1 MDQSVRNLL
10 NKKMKLGG
18 QELNVSDVLL
28 LAAITVLAV
37 WVRTAVRSFV
47 AQDWTDYWRLWLEEL
62 SAGGFKALAGNFYD
76 YAPPVMYLLYLI
88 TLLPIN
94 SMTAFKAFCC
104 MLDFVGAGLIGNMV
118 TDCTGSKK
126 RGMLAYGV
134 FLFLPTV
141 ILNAAV
147 WSQCDIIYTLL
158 ILECVNCLMKNK
170 KWAGMWF
177 YGAAFAVKLQTLFI
191 FPFLVIL
198 WVTAESGS
206 EAFCDDP
213 RSCIWLESF
222 RPGWQEDPFR
232 NCWNLCVPGRQRP
245 LVFIHQIPE
254 YLPDH
259 WK

>member
-1 MDQSVRNLL
+1 
-10 NKKMKLGG
+10 
-18 QELNVSDVLL
+18 
-28 LAAITVLAV
+28 
-37 WVRTAVRSFV
+37 
-47 AQDWTDYWRLWLEEL
+47 
-62 SAGGFKALAGNFYD
+62 
-76 YAPPVMYLLYLI
+76 
-88 TLLPIN
+88 
-94 SMTAFKAFCC
+94 
-104 MLDFVGAGLIGNMV
+104 MV
-118 TDCTGSKK
+118 YS
-126 RGMLAYGV
+126 
-134 FLFLPTV
+134 LFLPTV

-198 WVTAESGS
+198 WVRRRSGS

-213 RSCIWLESF
+213 DHVS
-222 RPGWQEDPFR
+222 G
-232 NCWNLCVPGRQRP
+232 WNLSGMAGRGRP
-245 LVFIHQIPE
+245 FMELLGIYAFQGGKDRWSLSIKFE

>member
-47 AQDWTDYWRLWLEEL
+47 AQDWTDYWSLWLEEL
-62 SAGGFKALAGNFYD
+62 RAGGFKALAGNFYD

-147 WSQCDIIYTLL
+147 
-158 ILECVNCLMKNK
+158 
-170 KWAGMWF
+170 
-177 YGAAFAVKLQTLFI
+177 
-191 FPFLVIL
+191 
-198 WVTAESGS
+198 
-206 EAFCDDP
+206 
-213 RSCIWLESF
+213 
-222 RPGWQEDPFR
+222 
-232 NCWNLCVPGRQRP
+232 
-245 LVFIHQIPE
+245 
-254 YLPDH
+254 
-259 WK
+259 